1 MRNYSLFQ
9 MFVLFLSSV
18 LFSCKGESREINR
31 VRVTYLPE
39 YTNVMV
45 PVTCESIDIMLT
57 FRNTKVISDKA
68 FLTSL
73 STELQGLKANDSER
87 SIDIRIKVL
96 IDYSSKTDTLCL
108 GEFFDTILN
117 GNLMED
123 NPKLL
128 DLIKSKIY

>member
-1 MRNYSLFQ
+1 MRNFGLFQ
-9 MFVLFLSSV
+9 MFVLFLSYV
-18 LFSCKGESREINR
+18 LFSCEGESREISK

-45 PVTCESIDIMLT
+45 PVTCESIDFMLT
-57 FRNTKVISDKA
+57 FRDTKVISDKA

-73 STELQGLKANDSER
+73 SKELQGLKAIDSVR

-96 IDYSSKTDTLCL
+96 IDYSNKTDTLCL
-108 GEFFDTILN
+108 GEFFDTMLN
-117 GNLMED
+117 GELMED

>member
-1 MRNYSLFQ
+1 MKNFGLFQ
-9 MFVLFLSSV
+9 MFVLFLSFA
-18 LFSCKGESREINR
+18 LLSCERESRAINK

-45 PVTCESIDIMLT
+45 PVTCESIDFMLT
-57 FRNTKVISDKA
+57 FRDTKVISDKA

-73 STELQGLKANDSER
+73 SKELQGLKANDSIR
-87 SIDIRIKVL
+87 SIDIRIKIL
-96 IDYSSKTDTLCL
+96 IDYSNKTDTLCL

-123 NPKLL
+123 NPRLL
-128 DLIKSKIY
+128 DLIKSEIY

>member
-1 MRNYSLFQ
+1 
-9 MFVLFLSSV
+9 MFVLFLSFA
-18 LFSCKGESREINR
+18 LLSCERESRAINK

-45 PVTCESIDIMLT
+45 PVTCESIDFMLT
-57 FRNTKVISDKA
+57 FRDTKVISDKA

-73 STELQGLKANDSER
+73 SKELQGLKANDSIR
-87 SIDIRIKVL
+87 SIDIRIKIL
-96 IDYSSKTDTLCL
+96 IDYSNKTDTLCL

-123 NPKLL
+123 NPRLL
-128 DLIKSKIY
+128 DLIKSEIY